1 MRRIVITLAAA
12 LIGLAAS
19 AQAPRKGF
27 WMDLAL
33 STGEVMNVEPVYE
46 RAYKGHT
53 DYAAEVTLGYRVSD
67 RFAIGAG
74 TIASRMIKSDAW
86 SFPVQLKVRYDILDR
101 LFSPY
106 LAAELGWSFNGG
118 PVMSAS
124 NVLKAADEPF
134 WNGETTYIDNPNLIA
149 PFRKGLRA
157 ALSAGVAVRAEK
169 GSRVYLGVTAG
180 VCGISHAV
188 SVDMGDGTTASYSEV
203 VTGPGGGTVLVRGS
217 NPKCGRLKPEL
228 RFTIGFEL

>member
-1 MRRIVITLAAA
+1 MTLATA
-12 LIGLAAS
+12 LIGLAAT
-19 AQAPRKGF
+19 AQGSSRGF

-33 STGEVMNVEPVYE
+33 STGEIMNTEPAYG
-46 RAYKGHT
+46 RTYKGHT

-67 RFAIGAG
+67 HFAIGTG
-74 TIASRMIKSDAW
+74 TMVSRMIKSDAW

-106 LAAELGWSFNGG
+106 LAAELGWSFTGG
-118 PVMSAS
+118 PSVHAS
-124 NVLKAADEPF
+124 DVLRAADGPF
-134 WNGETTYIDNPNLIA
+134 RNGETTYIDNLSLAA

-157 ALSAGVAVRAEK
+157 VLSAGVAVRAEK
-169 GSRVYLGVTAG
+169 GSRVYLGVAAG
-180 VCGISHAV
+180 VCGVTHGV
-188 SVDMGDGTTASYSEV
+188 NVDMGDGTTASYSEAV
-203 VTGPGGGTVLVRGS
+203 PGPHGYTVLVRGA

>member
-1 MRRIVITLAAA
+1 MTLAAA
-12 LIGLAAS
+12 LIGLAAT
-19 AQAPRKGF
+19 AQGPHRGF

-33 STGEVMNVEPVYE
+33 STGEIMNVEPVYE

-53 DYAAEVTLGYRVSD
+53 DYAAEATLGYRVSD

-86 SFPVQLKVRYDILDR
+86 SFPVQMKVRYDILGS

-106 LAAELGWSFNGG
+106 LAAELGWSFRGG
-118 PVMSAS
+118 SSVVAAD
-124 NVLKAADEPF
+124 VLKVADEPF
-134 WNGETTYIDNPNLIA
+134 GNGETTYIGNPNLAA

-169 GSRVYLGVTAG
+169 CSRVYLGVTAG

-188 SVDMGDGTTASYSEV
+188 NVDMGDGTTASYSEAV
-203 VTGPGGGTVLVRGS
+203 PGPNGHTVLVRGA
-217 NPKCGRLKPEL
+217 NPKCGTLKPEL

>member
-1 MRRIVITLAAA
+1 MTLAAA
-12 LIGLAAS
+12 LIGLAAT
-19 AQAPRKGF
+19 AQGPHRGF

-33 STGEVMNVEPVYE
+33 STGEIMNVEPVYE

-53 DYAAEVTLGYRVSD
+53 DYAAEATLGYRVSD

-86 SFPVQLKVRYDILDR
+86 SFPVQMKVRYDILDR

-106 LAAELGWSFNGG
+106 LAAELGWSFSGG
-118 PVMSAS
+118 SSVVAAD
-124 NVLKAADEPF
+124 VLKVADEPF
-134 WNGETTYIDNPNLIA
+134 GNDETTYIGNPNLAA
-149 PFRKGLRA
+149 PFRKGLMA

-188 SVDMGDGTTASYSEV
+188 NVDMGDGTTASYSEV
-203 VTGPGGGTVLVRGS
+203 VTGTGGTTVLVRGA
-217 NPKCGRLKPEL
+217 NPKCGTLKPEL

>member
-1 MRRIVITLAAA
+1 MRSIILVIPAILM
-12 LIGLAAS
+12 GFVAS
-19 AQAPRKGF
+19 AQERHDGF

-33 STGEVMNVEPVYE
+33 STGEVMNIEPIYE
-46 RAYKGHT
+46 RTYRSHT

-67 RFAIGAG
+67 HIAIGAG
-74 TIASRMIKSDAW
+74 TMVSRMIKSDAW

-106 LAAELGWSFNGG
+106 LAAELGWSFSGD
-118 PVMSAS
+118 PFVAVSD
-124 NVLKAADEPF
+124 VLKVADEPF
-134 WNGETTYIDNPNLIA
+134 RNGETTYIDNLNLAA

-169 GSRVYLGVTAG
+169 GSRVYLGATAG
-180 VCGISHAV
+180 VCGVTHGV
-188 SVDMGDGTTASYSEV
+188 NVDMGDGATVSYSRAV
-203 VTGPGGGTVLVRGS
+203 LGPSGYTVLVRGKD
-217 NPKCGRLKPEL
+217 PKCGALKPEL